1 MSYEIA
7 DEPNPSEEF
16 GNLVY
21 QPTAPLLAAMLCGAW
36 LAWPWFIV
44 NALALGSPTA
54 RREIKLCLVGLA
66 GTVVLALAVFGLVDA
81 GIIES
86 RVTLQIALLGVTAW
100 KLGIAYWVS
109 TIQSR
114 TFEVYTYYGGTVQKA
129 FYVLVAGTYVRGLI
143 IGLSESPVW
152 RVIVAGGL

>member
-7 DEPNPSEEF
+7 DEPNPSDKF

-21 QPTAPLLAAMLCGAW
+21 HPTAPLLAAMLCGAW

-44 NALALGSPTA
+44 NALALGSPSA
-54 RREIKLCLVGLA
+54 RHEIKLCIAAVA

-86 RVTLQIALLGVTAW
+86 RVTLQIALLSITAL
-100 KLGIAYWVS
+100 KLAVAYYVS

-114 TFEVYTYYGGTVQKA
+114 TFDVYTYYGGTVQKA
-129 FYVLVAGTYVRGLI
+129 WYVLIVGIYARGLVL
-143 IGLSESPVW
+143 GVSENPLW
-152 RVIVAGGL
+152 RVIVTGGL

>member
-7 DEPNPSEEF
+7 DEPNPSDEL
-16 GNLVY
+16 GNLVF
-21 QPTAPLLAAMLCGAW
+21 QPTAPLLAAMVCGAW

-44 NALALGSPTA
+44 NSIALGSPTK
-54 RREIKLCLVGLA
+54 RQEIRLCLTAVGVTA
-66 GTVVLALAVFGLVDA
+66 ALAIGVYALVDA

-86 RVTLQIALLGVTAW
+86 RVTLQIVLLGITAF
-100 KLGIAYWVS
+100 KLGMAYWVS

-114 TFEVYTYYGGTVQKA
+114 TFDVYTYYGGTVQKA
-129 FYVLVAGTYVRGLI
+129 LYVLVTGHYLRGLVL
-143 IGLSESPVW
+143 GVSEDPIW